1 MRKHAETFHANKDC
15 KLAIVFFM
23 PILLF
28 SKYKYRVQFLNI
40 ISAKTSSCT
49 PLLFIWKWI
58 TSTLSFTCLEKDGN
72 AFIPWGPVFPRGR
85 FLDDAF

>member
-1 MRKHAETFHANKDC
+1 MHKHAETFHANKDC

-49 PLLFIWKWI
+49 PLLFI
-58 TSTLSFTCLEKDGN
+58 
-72 AFIPWGPVFPRGR
+72 
-85 FLDDAF
+85 